1 MKYLQEVLRG
11 VKRLNTDDN
20 RDDKDA
26 DVNDV
31 DDLLGNGN
39 DEFRVGDERETQTDD
54 DIDLDPEDDYDQQGG
69 EAGADSEAPWDNL
82 VGGATS
88 GGPVDGTE
96 PQGQDQTDG
105 SGEVPQDSEELD
117 TIADK
122 ATEDPDRQG
131 VIRAVKGA
139 HLVYKRESQDGGF
152 EELWIYNVDN
162 LQDEMTIRKAILSGT
177 DIPMNSSSSP
187 DGSQTYKMWSAGNA
201 EMILISGLPN

>member
-11 VKRLNTDDN
+11 VKRLNTDVN

-82 VGGATS
+82 VGGANS